1 MTITVFSDDFKQK
14 LRLQQNGMIQDKNI
28 GYYSIYWLET
38 IGLVE
43 RKNFWL
49 IPALILIFNSKTG
62 DATDSAPEM

>member
-1 MTITVFSDDFKQK
+1 
-14 LRLQQNGMIQDKNI
+14 MIQDKNI